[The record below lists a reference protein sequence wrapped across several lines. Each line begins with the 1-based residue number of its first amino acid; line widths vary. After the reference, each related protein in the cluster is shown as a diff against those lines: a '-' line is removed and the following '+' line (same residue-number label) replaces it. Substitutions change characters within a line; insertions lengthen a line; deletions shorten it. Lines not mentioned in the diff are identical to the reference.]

1 MGKNK
6 HVRFNIKNVKYSI
19 PNGGV
24 FPAPSDLA
32 YAHSITLE
40 ADYNEVTKYGDGQA
54 IAVVGDDK
62 GKTGTLVVTDI
73 NQEYEIACGR
83 MKLVS
88 EGVADISQNKTVPHA
103 LYFETNLLDGAT
115 GETKTIKTWLFNCV
129 TGKPNESYQ
138 QTEDDPTFNNYEYS
152 LKVLGT
158 NLRNN
163 LDSADEV
170 DSNGNT
176 IKVYRLSVEPDDAG
190 YATFQDAVPTPTAAA

>member
-1 MGKNK
+1 
-6 HVRFNIKNVKYSI
+6 
-19 PNGGV
+19 
-24 FPAPSDLA
+24 
-32 YAHSITLE
+32 
-40 ADYNEVTKYGDGQA
+40 
-54 IAVVGDDK
+54 
-62 GKTGTLVVTDI
+62 
-73 NQEYEIACGR
+73 
-83 MKLVS
+83 
-88 EGVADISQNKTVPHA
+88 
-103 LYFETNLLDGAT
+103 LLDGAT

-163 LDSADEV
+163 LDTADEV

-190 YATFQDAVPTPTAAA
+190 YATFQDTVPTPTAVA